1 MKYSILYIFLLFP
14 FLLFSQNKKTLT
26 LQEAVRLG
34 LEESKQLK
42 FSTAKTQAYQAK
54 LAQFKNSF
62 IPAVNLNSAYTRL
75 SNNIQPFVITLPN
88 GVQQALNPQIL
99 NQYTNRL
106 SVQEMI
112 FAGFRAN
119 NTLKSMIYM
128 EKATSLDYEKDKVEI
143 TNNLITAYLGLQ
155 KMSVSLKQLQE
166 SHKLLD
172 ARLQDIQNLE
182 AAGMALK
189 NDVLKVELAISN
201 LEQSQTEVET
211 AVKIATYNLNM
222 LTGLPTDTEL
232 ALEDADE
239 KATKELKPFDTYVT
253 SALENRAEVKAAG
266 FRQQSA
272 VYNVKVAQGNYYP
285 TLSVGGSYYVNR
297 PNQRMFPQQDKFKDT
312 WDASVSL
319 NWNITNL
326 YNTKKIT
333 EEAEANL
340 LQTEIGKEQLI
351 DGIKMEVNAQY
362 QNYLAAVKKIS
373 QCEKAVGQATEN
385 QRLMKNRYDDKLV
398 TLTDLLEADTQL
410 LQAQIN
416 VISAKIDTQSVYYKL
431 LKAVGQ

>member
-14 FLLFSQNKKTLT
+14 ILLFSQNKKTLT
-26 LQEAVRLG
+26 LSEAVRLG

-62 IPAVNLNSAYTRL
+62 IPAVNLNSSYTRL
-75 SNNIQPFVITLPN
+75 SNNIEPFVITFPN

-99 NQYTNRL
+99 NQFTNRL

-166 SHKLLD
+166 SRKLLD

-239 KATKELKPFDTYVT
+239 KAIKELKPFDTYVT

-312 WDASVSL
+312 WDATFSL

-362 QNYLAAVKKIS
+362 QNYLSSVKKIS

-398 TLTDLLEADTQL
+398 TMTDLLEADTQL

-416 VISAKIDTQSVYYKL
+416 VISAKIDTKSVYYKL